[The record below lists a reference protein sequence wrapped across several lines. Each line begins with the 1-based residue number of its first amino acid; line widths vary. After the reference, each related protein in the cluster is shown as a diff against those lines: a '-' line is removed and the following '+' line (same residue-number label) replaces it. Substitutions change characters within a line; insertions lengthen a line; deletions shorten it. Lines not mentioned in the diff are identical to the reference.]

1 MLTFTNMALLMLS
14 IHPFKENQMKW
25 WLRFERAVHRVDA
38 YLARQRYDVRTYCDC
53 RRREHECTRLLDKL
67 EITK

>member
-1 MLTFTNMALLMLS
+1 
-14 IHPFKENQMKW
+14 MKW

-67 EITK
+67 ELTK